1 MLRLVGIVALI
12 VLAAC
17 GQNSTK
23 VETSPSPVIAQ
34 GNWSQSLT
42 LTGDVPGQV
51 SAIVPDTELQQ
62 STCSGS
68 KTRLGEVWADSFFAN
83 VDTSGANW
91 QLTFVIENFRGP
103 GTYMNGDVNVV
114 LQSPD
119 NTKAWLNLSAD
130 KVTFTIDRSQQAGN
144 IDATMTNATTG
155 KSGTEH
161 ITGRW
166 NCRG

>member
-23 VETSPSPVIAQ
+23 AATSPSPVIAQ
-34 GNWSQSLT
+34 GNWNENLT
-42 LTGDVPGQV
+42 LAGDVPGQV
-51 SAIVPDTELQQ
+51 SSIVPDTSMQQ

-68 KTRLGEVWADSFFAN
+68 KTRLGEVWADSFFAT
-83 VDTSGANW
+83 VDATGANW
-91 QLTFVIENFRGP
+91 QVTFVIENFRGP
-103 GTYMNGDVNVV
+103 GTYKNGDVNVV

-119 NTKAWLNLSAD
+119 NTKAWLNLSGD
-130 KVTFTIDRSQQAGN
+130 PVTFTIDRNQQTGT
-144 IDATMTNATTG
+144 IDAMLTNATSG
-155 KSGTEH
+155 KTGTEH
-161 ITGRW
+161 ITGHW